1 VGSPEWWAL
10 RLLRRLET
18 RAATLAK
25 WDRYYEGDQPLAFAS
40 QKFEEAFGDRFP
52 AFTSNFCQL
61 AVDGIVERL
70 EVQGFRFNS
79 PEGDSDLWE
88 VWQENDLDAGSQQ
101 AHTEAMIMGMAYA
114 LVEPQ
119 GEGVPL
125 ITVESPLQAI
135 VAPDPRRATKR
146 SAGLKRWIDD
156 EARCVLVVYLP
167 EGVYKFRSAK
177 AWADHYS
184 HYGDFGRPPA
194 GELEPGEWTE
204 QMSHLWHGAGFEP
217 YQPTGDDEWPLP
229 NPMGVVPLVELANRP
244 RINRPGQS
252 EIKPI
257 QSNQDA
263 VNKYR
268 TDALITSEFAAYPQR
283 YLLNYE
289 PETDEATGRAREPF
303 RTAIDRLWTVP
314 PADPDNPDA
323 PEPKIGSLPAASLEP
338 YERMIAMEVG
348 HLSSISGLPYHYFLS
363 TPTAVPPSGESLKSS
378 EARLVRK
385 IGRAQLHLGEGWE
398 EVMRVALRAR
408 RDARAELR
416 TAETIWQDT
425 ETRNEAT
432 RTDAVV
438 KLHTQGIIDDELAW
452 EMLGLS
458 PAQIERIQERMAK
471 AEEEAE
477 AEQAEAPP
485 APPAAPPEV
494 VPAPTGPRMGATV
507 PNA

>member
-1 VGSPEWWAL
+1 
-10 RLLRRLET
+10 
-18 RAATLAK
+18 
-25 WDRYYEGDQPLAFAS
+25 
-40 QKFEEAFGDRFP
+40 
-52 AFTSNFCQL
+52 
-61 AVDGIVERL
+61 
-70 EVQGFRFNS
+70 
-79 PEGDSDLWE
+79 
-88 VWQENDLDAGSQQ
+88 
-101 AHTEAMIMGMAYA
+101 
-114 LVEPQ
+114 
-119 GEGVPL
+119 
-125 ITVESPLQAI
+125 
-135 VAPDPRRATKR
+135 
-146 SAGLKRWIDD
+146 
-156 EARCVLVVYLP
+156 
-167 EGVYKFRSAK
+167 
-177 AWADHYS
+177 
-184 HYGDFGRPPA
+184 
-194 GELEPGEWTE
+194 
-204 QMSHLWHGAGFEP
+204 
-217 YQPTGDDEWPLP
+217 
-229 NPMGVVPLVELANRP
+229 
-244 RINRPGQS
+244 
-252 EIKPI
+252 
-257 QSNQDA
+257 
-263 VNKYR
+263 
-268 TDALITSEFAAYPQR
+268 
-283 YLLNYE
+283 
-289 PETDEATGRAREPF
+289 
-303 RTAIDRLWTVP
+303 
-314 PADPDNPDA
+314 
-323 PEPKIGSLPAASLEP
+323 
-338 YERMIAMEVG
+338 MIAMEVG